1 MCLIWKEGVKIMFSK
16 FLNLKPEKQ
25 ERILNAAINEFSKKG
40 FKNASTDEIVKAA
53 GISKG
58 ALFHYFNNKKDLLI
72 YLYDYVLNIVMEDF
86 FGKIDVGEK
95 DILKRL
101 RQVLLIEFTLIKK
114 YPSMFDF
121 VKTINFENIEEV
133 KVVLENSNKGYI
145 MNTYDKVL
153 ENIDTNMFKEDLD
166 TKRAINIIFW
176 TFEGFSN
183 QLKEKIK
190 TLPLIELNFDE
201 ILSEV
206 DIYIE
211 VLKKSFYK

>member
-1 MCLIWKEGVKIMFSK
+1 MFSK

-25 ERILNAAINEFSKKG
+25 ERILNAAIDEFSKKG
-40 FKNASTDEIVKAA
+40 FKNASTDEIVKAV

-58 ALFHYFNNKKDLLI
+58 ALFHYFNNKKDLFI
-72 YLYDYVLNIVMEDF
+72 YLYDYVLDIVMKDF
-86 FGKIDVGEK
+86 FGKIDVNEK

-121 VKTINFENIEEV
+121 IKTINFENTEEV
-133 KVVLENSNKGYI
+133 KAVLENSNKGYI
-145 MNTYDKVL
+145 MNSYDKVL
-153 ENIDTNMFKEDLD
+153 ENIDTSMFKEDLD
-166 TKRAINIIFW
+166 IKRAMNIIFW

-190 TLPLIELNFDE
+190 ALPLIELNFDE
-201 ILSEV
+201 ILLEL

-211 VLKKSFYK
+211 VLKKSFYKEQKENNI